1 MWGKIINF
9 ADDMRF
15 LGNIEAKT
23 DMKGRVFLPATF
35 RKVLQQADEDILV
48 LRRDVHEKCLV
59 LYPLSVWNYRVDLLL
74 AKANPFDDVAQMV
87 VREFMSAATELT
99 LDGNGRLLIPK
110 NCLEEAEIKQTVRFI
125 GMNDTIEI
133 WAGEKAS
140 KPFLPQADFAAQLK
154 LLMSDKG

>member
-1 MWGKIINF
+1 MINF

-23 DMKGRVFLPATF
+23 DAKGRVFLPATF
-35 RKVLQQADEDILV
+35 RKVLQQAGEDVLV
-48 LRRDVHEKCLV
+48 LRRDVHQKCLV
-59 LYPLSVWNYRVDLLL
+59 LYPLSVWNYRMDLLL
-74 AKANPFDDVAQMV
+74 SKVNPFDDMGQMV
-87 VREFMSAATELT
+87 LREYVSAAAELT

-110 NCLEEAEIKQTVRFI
+110 DSLDEAEIKQTVRFI

-140 KPFLPQADFAAQLK
+140 KPFLAQEDFAAQLK
-154 LLMSDKG
+154 LLMSDK